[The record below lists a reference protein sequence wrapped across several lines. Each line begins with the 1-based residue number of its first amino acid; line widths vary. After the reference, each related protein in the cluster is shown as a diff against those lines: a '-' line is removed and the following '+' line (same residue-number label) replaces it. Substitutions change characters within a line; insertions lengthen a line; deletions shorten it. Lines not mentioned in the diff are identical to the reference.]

1 MGEELPDGTI
11 QGYSRLCEKCG
22 EEISCN
28 IQGNTSQKCSC
39 LKEKTCLNCGFEPEF
54 EDGGIHGISAI

>member
-28 IQGNTSQKCSC
+28 IQGNTSQKCELIETPSW
-39 LKEKTCLNCGFEPEF
+39 E
-54 EDGGIHGISAI
+54 SATVGRVALMR